1 MRPSVRFLALLSAAA
16 LGLGQ
21 RVSAQATER
30 SDAPAHGVLRVTF
43 DPVIM
48 AWDARFTGQGRVGL
62 GAALTGDTV
71 GSAHIPALARL
82 EQDVR
87 TVSGISG
94 FVASLGAGL
103 FAVHEERRTYPITA
117 ELGLTARLSVRLMV
131 PIVRVATRTHLTLSA
146 ATANV
151 GLNPIL
157 TLNGA
162 IATYTAFFQQFK
174 TSLMQLNTNIAQGQY
189 GCGSNPSCAAFDSL
203 KKWQQVY
210 DALYRSA
217 FGEGTLG
224 GAGTPG
230 GVGSPFMPID
240 TSPAGKAVTNTVDS
254 IQGHFVSQF
263 GVTGF
268 SNTFLLAPNSI
279 PLTPAGVETAILDS
293 ASGFGY
299 RTFPFQDRFR
309 YGLGDVQLG
318 AKYRFA
324 TGHRYAGAVE
334 ALVRLPTGAA
344 DSADDWMGLS
354 IGDHLTGLE
363 AALSQELTLGPLWLN
378 VALRGGHRIPGT
390 RVQRVA
396 PFDAV
401 LVPFAAT
408 TALEWAPGD
417 YVGLDVAPLLRLAPQ
432 IAAGFTAGYYAKRA
446 DRYTFSAPGDSAT
459 LATRLG
465 LPTSASLLDAET
477 AEHRLRFGV
486 AVSYMGPSLEG
497 GFSIEQTVMGGGAT
511 PAGRVYRIVLK
522 SSRRLF

>member
-1 MRPSVRFLALLSAAA
+1 MRPSVRLLSLLSAAA
-16 LGLGQ
+16 LGLGP
-21 RVSAQATER
+21 RASAQATER
-30 SDAPAHGVLRVTF
+30 TDAPAHGVLRVTF

-48 AWDARFTGQGRVGL
+48 AWDARFTDQGRIGL

-103 FAVHEERRTYPITA
+103 FAVHEERRSYPITA
-117 ELGLTARLSVRLMV
+117 ELGLTDRLSVRLMV

-146 ATANV
+146 RTANV
-151 GLNPIL
+151 GANPL
-157 TLNGA
+157 LSTQGA
-162 IATYTAFFQQFK
+162 SAAYATFFQQFK
-174 TSLMQLNTNIAQGQY
+174 ASLAQLDSNIVHGQY
-189 GCGSNPSCAAFDSL
+189 GCAGNPACAARDSL
-203 KKWQQVY
+203 NSWQTVY
-210 DALYRSA
+210 NALYRSA
-217 FGEGTLG
+217 LGVGVPG
-224 GAGTPG
+224 GA
-230 GVGSPFMPID
+230 GSPFMPLD
-240 TSPAGKAVTNTVDS
+240 SSAAGKAITAEVDS
-254 IQGHFVSQF
+254 IEGHLVSQF
-263 GVTGF
+263 AVGGF
-268 SNTFLLAPNSI
+268 ASAFLLAPDTLN
-279 PLTPAGVETAILDS
+279 PAEVEAVILDS
-293 ASGFGY
+293 ATGFGY
-299 RTFPFQDRFR
+299 RRFPFEDRFR
-309 YGLGDVQLG
+309 YGLGDLELG

-334 ALVRLPTGAA
+334 ALVRLPTGAT

-408 TALEWAPGD
+408 TALAWAPGD

-432 IAAGFTAGYYAKRA
+432 IAAGFTAGYYTKRA
-446 DRYTFSAPGDSAT
+446 DRYTFSSVQDSTT
-459 LATRLG
+459 LSTRLG
-465 LPTSASLLDAET
+465 VPTSASVLDLGT
-477 AEHRLRFGV
+477 AEHWLRLGV
-486 AVSYMGPSLEG
+486 AVSYLGPSLEG

-522 SSRRLF
+522 SSRKLF

>member
-1 MRPSVRFLALLSAAA
+1 MRPSVRFLTLLSAAA
-16 LGLGQ
+16 LGLGP
-21 RVSAQATER
+21 RASAQATER
-30 SDAPAHGVLRVTF
+30 TDAPAHGVLRVTF

-48 AWDARFTGQGRVGL
+48 AWDARFTDQGRVGL

-87 TVSGISG
+87 AVSGIAG

-103 FAVHEERRTYPITA
+103 FAVHEERRTTPITA
-117 ELGLTARLSVRLMV
+117 ELGLTRRLSVRLMV
-131 PIVRVATRTHLTLSA
+131 PIVRVATRTNLTLSPR
-146 ATANV
+146 TANV
-151 GLNPIL
+151 GANPLISV
-157 TLNGA
+157 GPGV
-162 IATYTAFFQQFK
+162 YTTFFQQFK
-174 TSLMQLNTNIAQGQY
+174 ASLAQLDSNIVHGQY
-189 GCGSNPSCAAFDSL
+189 GCAGNPACAARDSL
-203 KKWQQVY
+203 NAWQTVY
-210 DALYRSA
+210 NALFRSA
-217 FGEGTLG
+217 FGVGVP
-224 GAGTPG
+224 GAA
-230 GVGSPFMPID
+230 GSPFMPVD
-240 TSPAGKAVTNTVDS
+240 SSAAGKAIAAEVDS
-254 IQGHFVSQF
+254 IEGHLVSQF
-263 GVTGF
+263 AVGGF
-268 SNTFLLAPNSI
+268 ASAFQLAPG
-279 PLTPAGVETAILDS
+279 PLTPAQVEAVILDS
-293 ASGFGY
+293 ANGFGY

-309 YGLGDVQLG
+309 YGFGDVELG

-334 ALVRLPTGAA
+334 ALVRLPTGAT

-354 IGDHLTGLE
+354 IGDHLPGLE

-408 TALEWAPGD
+408 TALQWAPGD

-432 IAAGFTAGYYAKRA
+432 LAAGFTAGYYTKRA
-446 DRYTFSAPGDSAT
+446 DHYTFSAPGDSVT

-486 AVSYMGPSLEG
+486 AVSYLGPSLEG

-522 SSRRLF
+522 SSRKLF